1 MPRRRAR
8 TKTPENK
15 GRRSMSHRPSSAGL
29 KESKVFVKNLLTIP
43 ELGVIMIERV
53 KKSAVCGVAGI
64 GRQA

>member
-15 GRRSMSHRPSSAGL
+15 GRRSMAHRPPSAVL

>member
-1 MPRRRAR
+1 
-8 TKTPENK
+8 
-15 GRRSMSHRPSSAGL
+15 MSHRPSSAEL